1 MRNAFRTMRAMDFES
16 AKGDVMNTAFRNRRS
31 GGSMLQLTVLL
42 VFVLAAL
49 GVAPCLAG
57 ETAELIQLNDVT
69 SAAIVKALKAGGID
83 DVSLD
88 DDGDA
93 RVKMEDRTF
102 WMRGNPKQSHIYAMA
117 YRSFASSVP
126 LGKKLLLV
134 NAINDGLSVVRASMT
149 KSGDR
154 LWLDYSFLTE
164 EGVTAAQIVNV
175 AKRFNSLLNAIDR
188 RDEDRI
194 LR

>member
-1 MRNAFRTMRAMDFES
+1 MT
-16 AKGDVMNTAFRNRRS
+16 
-31 GGSMLQLTVLL
+31 
-42 VFVLAAL
+42 AAL
-49 GVAPCLAG
+49 LFILAVFDIAPGLAG
-57 ETAELIQLNDVT
+57 ETAELIPTAGVT
-69 SAAIVKALKAGGID
+69 SEAILGVLKAAGTGEA
-83 DVSLD
+83 SLD
-88 DDGDA
+88 DDGDV
-93 RVKMEDRTF
+93 RVKLEDRTF

-117 YRSFASSVP
+117 YRTFAASVP

-188 RDEDRI
+188 QDEDRI

>member
-1 MRNAFRTMRAMDFES
+1 MRNAFRAMRAVDFDS
-16 AKGDVMNTAFRNRRS
+16 AKGDAMNTAFRNRRS
-31 GGSMLQLTVLL
+31 GGSVLQLTVLL

-57 ETAELIQLNDVT
+57 ETAELIQSNGVT
-69 SAAIVKALKAGGID
+69 SEAIIKVLKAGGID

-93 RVKMEDRTF
+93 RVKVEDRVF
-102 WMRGNPKQSHIYAMA
+102 WMRGDLKQSHIYAMS
-117 YRSFASSVP
+117 YRPFASSVP

-134 NAINDGLSVVRASMT
+134 NAINDRLNVVRASMT

-188 RDEDRI
+188 QDEDRI